1 MNGTLG
7 GPKVPKPSPRTTLQQ
22 LQSPKKTKTPTK
34 TSTPRPCA
42 NYSADD
48 DKVLMAVFL
57 DQKGEGNQTD
67 NRGWK
72 SKAINAAVKA
82 LEGSEK
88 KSGGAP
94 KSPSSICDH
103 YDFLKNEFKNFNSL
117 AEKLGWGWDK
127 ENQCVEASD
136 EQWET
141 LIESQPHLA
150 SYRDKTFH
158 IYAEMKELLQGALAT
173 GNEAFHAG
181 AAQDSDS
188 DISSES
194 GNEADVSF
202 EDIAAATKGTKR
214 KSSALDGLKSKKR
227 SRLDHGGKP
236 STAESVSGMTHAI
249 DNVAIAIAASESEAD
264 KKAKKDAIQ
273 LVQGMDGLS
282 KPEIAKILVLI
293 SKDVSFAELLL
304 EIDNEETRME
314 VLRVQLA

>member
-1 MNGTLG
+1 MDDPAEKENQPLLEVSAATGDASNEVVTSESVKWRPG
-7 GPKVPKPSPRTTLQQ
+7 RPKGSKNKPKDNITTTPK
-22 LQSPKKTKTPTK
+22 PKKTKTPTK

-57 DQKGEGNQTD
+57 DQKGEGNQMD
-67 NRGWK
+67 NGGWK

-94 KSPSSICDH
+94 KSPSSIRDH

-117 AEKLGWGWDK
+117 AEKSGWGGMRRTNVLK
-127 ENQCVEASD
+127 PVMSSGRHS
-136 EQWET
+136 
-141 LIESQPHLA
+141 L
-150 SYRDKTFH
+150 RDKTFH

-202 EDIAAATKGTKR
+202 EDIAAATKGTKH

-227 SRLDHGGKP
+227 SHLDRGGKP
-236 STAESVSGMTHAI
+236 STAESISGMTHAI
-249 DNVAIAIAASESEAD
+249 NNVAIAIAASESEAD
-264 KKAKKDAIQ
+264 KKAKKDAIR
-273 LVQGMDGLS
+273 LVQ
-282 KPEIAKILVLI
+282 
-293 SKDVSFAELLL
+293 ELLL

-314 VLRVQLA
+314 VLWVQLA